1 MNYLIF
7 SAALLMS
14 MAPQSTHA
22 QFGGRATHGS
32 QSGSRNFQVSMPQ
45 LRILIRE
52 VVSEV
57 VRDSNRNFSENSVRT
72 TEKTIDQLT
81 TGVERR
87 LALRAPIRIVR
98 ESAESGGLR
107 GHEARGS
114 DRPRGVERKPWE
126 REGFIKSNHE
136 GNRRQMAENLRKQT
150 ERTSETTLLHR
161 PPVQTTL
168 YYRPGGGRPGS
179 GGVTRPVDPPVR
191 PVDPPVLPV
200 DPPVLVVDPVPPTL
214 PPNNGGGQVGIGG
227 GPGPVPPPFPGGPD
241 PSPEPRPAVEAPQ
254 PPTSEGG
261 GGEGEGGGGEGE
273 GGGGEGEGE
282 GGEGEGETPPEY
294 PSEYPG
300 S

>member
-1 MNYLIF
+1 MKYLIF
-7 SAALLMS
+7 SAALLMG
-14 MAPQSTHA
+14 MVPQSIHA

-32 QSGSRNFQVSMPQ
+32 QGGTRNFQVSMPQ

-52 VVSEV
+52 VVTEV
-57 VRDSNRNFSENSVRT
+57 VRDSNHNFSKNSVRT
-72 TEKTIDQLT
+72 SEKTIDQLT

-87 LALRAPIRIVR
+87 LALRAPLRIVR

-107 GHEARGS
+107 GREGGGS
-114 DRPRGVERKPWE
+114 DRPRVVERKPWE
-126 REGFIKSNHE
+126 REGFIKSNRE
-136 GNRRQMAENLRKQT
+136 GTQRQLAENLRKQT
-150 ERTSETTLLHR
+150 ERTGETALLHR

-168 YYRPGGGRPGS
+168 YYRPGS
-179 GGVTRPVDPPVR
+179 GGVTQPVGPPVR

-227 GPGPVPPPFPGGPD
+227 GPGPVPPSFPGGPIGVGM
-241 PSPEPRPAVEAPQ
+241 PAPEPRPAVEAPQ
-254 PPTSEGG
+254 PP
-261 GGEGEGGGGEGE
+261 GGEGEGGE
-273 GGGGEGEGE
+273 GGG
-282 GGEGEGETPPEY
+282 GEGETPPEY

>member
-1 MNYLIF
+1 MKYLIF
-7 SAALLMS
+7 SAALLIS
-14 MAPQSTHA
+14 IVPQSIHA

-32 QSGSRNFQVSMPQ
+32 QGGSRNFQVSMPQ

-52 VVSEV
+52 VVTEV
-57 VRDSNRNFSENSVRT
+57 VRDSNRNISGNSVRT

-81 TGVERR
+81 TAVERR
-87 LALRAPIRIVR
+87 LALRAPLRIVR

-107 GHEARGS
+107 GREGGGS
-114 DRPRGVERKPWE
+114 DRPRVVERKPWE
-126 REGFIKSNHE
+126 RESFIKSNRE
-136 GNRRQMAENLRKQT
+136 GTQRQLAENLRKQT
-150 ERTSETTLLHR
+150 ERTGETALLHR

-168 YYRPGGGRPGS
+168 YYRPGS
-179 GGVTRPVDPPVR
+179 GGVTQPVAPPVRPVDPPVR

-227 GPGPVPPPFPGGPD
+227 GPGPVPPSFPGG
-241 PSPEPRPAVEAPQ
+241 PEPRPAVEAPQ

-261 GGEGEGGGGEGE
+261 GGEGGG
-273 GGGGEGEGE
+273 
-282 GGEGEGETPPEY
+282 GEGETPPEY

>member
-1 MNYLIF
+1 MKYLIF
-7 SAALLMS
+7 SAALLMG
-14 MAPQSTHA
+14 MVPQSIHA

-32 QSGSRNFQVSMPQ
+32 QGGTRNFQVSMPQ

-52 VVSEV
+52 VVTEV

-87 LALRAPIRIVR
+87 LALRAPFRIVR

-107 GHEARGS
+107 GREGGGS
-114 DRPRGVERKPWE
+114 DRPRVVERKPWE
-126 REGFIKSNHE
+126 REGFIKSNRE
-136 GNRRQMAENLRKQT
+136 GTQRQLAENLRKQT
-150 ERTSETTLLHR
+150 ERTGEIALLHR

-168 YYRPGGGRPGS
+168 YYRPGS
-179 GGVTRPVDPPVR
+179 GGVTQPVDPPVR

-227 GPGPVPPPFPGGPD
+227 GPGPVPPSFPGGPIGVGM
-241 PSPEPRPAVEAPQ
+241 PAPEPRPAVEAPQ

-261 GGEGEGGGGEGE
+261 GGEGE
-273 GGGGEGEGE
+273 
-282 GGEGEGETPPEY
+282 TPPEY

>member
-1 MNYLIF
+1 MKYLIF
-7 SAALLMS
+7 SAALLMG
-14 MAPQSTHA
+14 MVPQSIHA

-32 QSGSRNFQVSMPQ
+32 QGGTRNFQVSMPQ

-52 VVSEV
+52 VVTEV

-87 LALRAPIRIVR
+87 LALRAPFRIVR

-107 GHEARGS
+107 GREGGGS
-114 DRPRGVERKPWE
+114 DRPRVVERKPWE
-126 REGFIKSNHE
+126 REGFIKSNRE
-136 GNRRQMAENLRKQT
+136 GTQRQLAENLRKQT
-150 ERTSETTLLHR
+150 ERTGETALLHR

-168 YYRPGGGRPGS
+168 YYRPGS
-179 GGVTRPVDPPVR
+179 GGVTQPVGPPVR
-191 PVDPPVLPV
+191 PVDPPVRPV

-227 GPGPVPPPFPGGPD
+227 GPGPVPPSFPGGPIGVGM
-241 PSPEPRPAVEAPQ
+241 PAPEPRPAVEAPQ

-261 GGEGEGGGGEGE
+261 GGEGGG
-273 GGGGEGEGE
+273 
-282 GGEGEGETPPEY
+282 GEGETPPEY

>member
-1 MNYLIF
+1 MKYLIF
-7 SAALLMS
+7 SAALLMG
-14 MAPQSTHA
+14 MVPQSIHA

-32 QSGSRNFQVSMPQ
+32 QGGTRNFQVSMPQ

-52 VVSEV
+52 VVTEV

-87 LALRAPIRIVR
+87 LALRAPFRIVG

-107 GHEARGS
+107 GREGGGS
-114 DRPRGVERKPWE
+114 DRPRVVERKPWE
-126 REGFIKSNHE
+126 REGFIKSNRE
-136 GNRRQMAENLRKQT
+136 GTQRQLAENLRKQT
-150 ERTSETTLLHR
+150 ERTGETALLHR

-168 YYRPGGGRPGS
+168 YYRPGS
-179 GGVTRPVDPPVR
+179 GGVTQPVDPPVRPVDPPVR

-227 GPGPVPPPFPGGPD
+227 GPGPVPPSFPE
-241 PSPEPRPAVEAPQ
+241 PEPRPAVEAPRPAVEAPQ
-254 PPTSEGG
+254 PPG
-261 GGEGEGGGGEGE
+261 GEGGGGG
-273 GGGGEGEGE
+273 
-282 GGEGEGETPPEY
+282 GEGETPPEY

>member
-1 MNYLIF
+1 MKYLIF
-7 SAALLMS
+7 SAAFLMG
-14 MAPQSTHA
+14 MVPQSIHA

-32 QSGSRNFQVSMPQ
+32 QGGTRNFQVSMPQ

-52 VVSEV
+52 VVTEV

-87 LALRAPIRIVR
+87 LALRAPFRIVR

-107 GHEARGS
+107 GREGGGS
-114 DRPRGVERKPWE
+114 DRPRVVERKPWE
-126 REGFIKSNHE
+126 REGFIKSNRE
-136 GNRRQMAENLRKQT
+136 GTQRQLAENLRKQT
-150 ERTSETTLLHR
+150 ERTGETALLHR

-168 YYRPGGGRPGS
+168 YYRPGS
-179 GGVTRPVDPPVR
+179 GGVTQPVGPPVR
-191 PVDPPVLPV
+191 PVDPPVRPV

-227 GPGPVPPPFPGGPD
+227 GPGPVPPSFPGGPIGVGM
-241 PSPEPRPAVEAPQ
+241 PAPEPRPAVEAPQ

-261 GGEGEGGGGEGE
+261 GGEGGG
-273 GGGGEGEGE
+273 
-282 GGEGEGETPPEY
+282 GEGETPPEY

>member
-1 MNYLIF
+1 MKYLIF
-7 SAALLMS
+7 SAALLMG
-14 MAPQSTHA
+14 MVPQSIHA

-32 QSGSRNFQVSMPQ
+32 QGGTRNFQVSMPQ

-52 VVSEV
+52 VVTEV

-87 LALRAPIRIVR
+87 LALRAPFRIVR

-107 GHEARGS
+107 GREGGGS
-114 DRPRGVERKPWE
+114 DRPRVVERKPWE
-126 REGFIKSNHE
+126 REGFIKSNRE
-136 GNRRQMAENLRKQT
+136 GTQRQLAENLRKQT
-150 ERTSETTLLHR
+150 ERTGETALLHR

-168 YYRPGGGRPGS
+168 YYRPGS
-179 GGVTRPVDPPVR
+179 GGVTQPVGPPVR
-191 PVDPPVLPV
+191 PVDPPVRPV

-227 GPGPVPPPFPGGPD
+227 GPGPVPPSFPGGPIGVGM
-241 PSPEPRPAVEAPQ
+241 PAPEPRPAVEAPQ
-254 PPTSEGG
+254 PP
-261 GGEGEGGGGEGE
+261 GGEGEGGEGGGGEGE
-273 GGGGEGEGE
+273 
-282 GGEGEGETPPEY
+282 TPPVY

-300 S
+300 C

>member
-1 MNYLIF
+1 MKYLIF
-7 SAALLMS
+7 SAALLMG
-14 MAPQSTHA
+14 MAPQSIHA

-32 QSGSRNFQVSMPQ
+32 QGGSRTFQVSMPQ

-52 VVSEV
+52 VVTEV

-72 TEKTIDQLT
+72 TEKTINQLT

-87 LALRAPIRIVR
+87 LALRAPFRIVR

-107 GHEARGS
+107 GREGGGS
-114 DRPRGVERKPWE
+114 DRPRVVERKPWE
-126 REGFIKSNHE
+126 REGFIKSNRE
-136 GNRRQMAENLRKQT
+136 GTQRQLAENLRKQT
-150 ERTSETTLLHR
+150 ERTGETALLHR

-168 YYRPGGGRPGS
+168 YYRPGS
-179 GGVTRPVDPPVR
+179 GGVTQPVGPPVRPVRPVDPPVL

-227 GPGPVPPPFPGGPD
+227 GPGPVPPSFPE
-241 PSPEPRPAVEAPQ
+241 PEPRPAVEAPQ
-254 PPTSEGG
+254 PP
-261 GGEGEGGGGEGE
+261 GGEGEGGE
-273 GGGGEGEGE
+273 GGG
-282 GGEGEGETPPEY
+282 GEGETPPEY

>member
-1 MNYLIF
+1 MKYLIF
-7 SAALLMS
+7 SAALLMG
-14 MAPQSTHA
+14 MVPQSIHA

-32 QSGSRNFQVSMPQ
+32 QGGTRNFQVSMPQ

-52 VVSEV
+52 VVTEV

-87 LALRAPIRIVR
+87 LALRAPFRIVR

-107 GHEARGS
+107 GREGGGN
-114 DRPRGVERKPWE
+114 DRPRVVERKPWE
-126 REGFIKSNHE
+126 REGFIKSNRE
-136 GNRRQMAENLRKQT
+136 GTQRQLAENLRKQT
-150 ERTSETTLLHR
+150 ERTGETALLHR

-168 YYRPGGGRPGS
+168 YYRPGS
-179 GGVTRPVDPPVR
+179 GGVTQPVGPPVR
-191 PVDPPVLPV
+191 PVDPPVRPV

-227 GPGPVPPPFPGGPD
+227 GPGPVPPSFPGGPIGVGM
-241 PSPEPRPAVEAPQ
+241 PAPEPRPAVEAPQ
-254 PPTSEGG
+254 PP
-261 GGEGEGGGGEGE
+261 GGEGEGGE
-273 GGGGEGEGE
+273 GGG
-282 GGEGEGETPPEY
+282 GEGETPPEY

>member
-1 MNYLIF
+1 MKYLIF
-7 SAALLMS
+7 SAALLIS
-14 MAPQSTHA
+14 MVPQSIHA

-32 QSGSRNFQVSMPQ
+32 QGGSRNVQVSMPQ

-52 VVSEV
+52 VVTEV
-57 VRDSNRNFSENSVRT
+57 VRDSNRNFSGNSVRT

-81 TGVERR
+81 TAVERR
-87 LALRAPIRIVR
+87 LALRAPLRIVR

-107 GHEARGS
+107 GREGGGS
-114 DRPRGVERKPWE
+114 DRPRVVERKPWE
-126 REGFIKSNHE
+126 REGFIKSNRE
-136 GNRRQMAENLRKQT
+136 GTQRQLAENLRKQT
-150 ERTSETTLLHR
+150 ERTGETALLHR

-168 YYRPGGGRPGS
+168 YYRPGS
-179 GGVTRPVDPPVR
+179 GGVTQPVAPPVRPVDPPVR

-227 GPGPVPPPFPGGPD
+227 GPGPVPPSFPGG
-241 PSPEPRPAVEAPQ
+241 PEPRPAVEAPQ

-261 GGEGEGGGGEGE
+261 GGEGGGGEG
-273 GGGGEGEGE
+273 GG
-282 GGEGEGETPPEY
+282 GEGETPPEY

>member
-1 MNYLIF
+1 MKYLIF
-7 SAALLMS
+7 SAALLMG
-14 MAPQSTHA
+14 MVPQSIHA

-32 QSGSRNFQVSMPQ
+32 QGGTRNFQVSMPQ

-52 VVSEV
+52 VVTEV

-87 LALRAPIRIVR
+87 LALRAPFRIVR

-107 GHEARGS
+107 GREGGGS
-114 DRPRGVERKPWE
+114 DRPRVVERKPWE
-126 REGFIKSNHE
+126 REGFIKSNRE
-136 GNRRQMAENLRKQT
+136 GTQRQLAENLRKQT
-150 ERTSETTLLHR
+150 ERTGETALLHR

-168 YYRPGGGRPGS
+168 YYRPGS
-179 GGVTRPVDPPVR
+179 GGVTQPVGPPVR
-191 PVDPPVLPV
+191 PV

-227 GPGPVPPPFPGGPD
+227 GPGPVPPSFPGGPIGVGM
-241 PSPEPRPAVEAPQ
+241 PAPEPRPAVEAPQ
-254 PPTSEGG
+254 PP
-261 GGEGEGGGGEGE
+261 GGEGEGGE
-273 GGGGEGEGE
+273 GGG
-282 GGEGEGETPPEY
+282 GEGETPPEY

>member
-1 MNYLIF
+1 MKYLIF
-7 SAALLMS
+7 SAALLIS
-14 MAPQSTHA
+14 MVPQSIHA

-32 QSGSRNFQVSMPQ
+32 QGGSRNVQVSMPQ

-52 VVSEV
+52 VVTEV
-57 VRDSNRNFSENSVRT
+57 VRDSNRNFSGNSVRT

-81 TGVERR
+81 TAVERR
-87 LALRAPIRIVR
+87 LALRAPLRIVR

-107 GHEARGS
+107 GREGGGS
-114 DRPRGVERKPWE
+114 DRPRVVERKPWE
-126 REGFIKSNHE
+126 REGFIKSNRE
-136 GNRRQMAENLRKQT
+136 GTQRQLAENLRKQT
-150 ERTSETTLLHR
+150 ERTGETALLHR

-168 YYRPGGGRPGS
+168 YYRPGS
-179 GGVTRPVDPPVR
+179 GGVTQPVAPPVR

-227 GPGPVPPPFPGGPD
+227 GPGPVPPSFPGG
-241 PSPEPRPAVEAPQ
+241 PEPRPAVEAPQ

-261 GGEGEGGGGEGE
+261 GGEGGG
-273 GGGGEGEGE
+273 
-282 GGEGEGETPPEY
+282 GEGETPPEY

>member
-1 MNYLIF
+1 MKYLFF
-7 SAALLMS
+7 SAALLMG
-14 MAPQSTHA
+14 MDPQSTHA

-32 QSGSRNFQVSMPQ
+32 QGGSRNFQVSMPQ

-52 VVSEV
+52 VVTEV

-107 GHEARGS
+107 GHEGRDS

-136 GNRRQMAENLRKQT
+136 GNRRQLAENLRKQT
-150 ERTSETTLLHR
+150 ERTGETALLHR

-191 PVDPPVLPV
+191 PVDPPVL
-200 DPPVLVVDPVPPTL
+200 VVDPVPPTL

-227 GPGPVPPPFPGGPD
+227 GPGPVPPSFPGGPIGVGM
-241 PSPEPRPAVEAPQ
+241 PAPEPRPAVEAPQ

-261 GGEGEGGGGEGE
+261 GGDGGEGGEGGG
-273 GGGGEGEGE
+273 
-282 GGEGEGETPPEY
+282 GEGETPPEY

>member
-1 MNYLIF
+1 MKYLIF
-7 SAALLMS
+7 SAALLMG
-14 MAPQSTHA
+14 MVPQSIHA

-32 QSGSRNFQVSMPQ
+32 QGGSRNFQVSMPQ

-52 VVSEV
+52 VVTEV

-87 LALRAPIRIVR
+87 LALRAPFRIVR
-98 ESAESGGLR
+98 ESADSGGLR
-107 GHEARGS
+107 GREGGGS
-114 DRPRGVERKPWE
+114 DRPRVVERKPWE
-126 REGFIKSNHE
+126 REGFIKSNRE
-136 GNRRQMAENLRKQT
+136 GTQRQLAENLRKQT
-150 ERTSETTLLHR
+150 ERTGETALLHR

-168 YYRPGGGRPGS
+168 YYRPGS
-179 GGVTRPVDPPVR
+179 GGVTQPVGPPVR

-227 GPGPVPPPFPGGPD
+227 GPGPVPPSFPGGPIGVGM
-241 PSPEPRPAVEAPQ
+241 PAPEPRPAVEAPQ

-261 GGEGEGGGGEGE
+261 GGEGE
-273 GGGGEGEGE
+273 
-282 GGEGEGETPPEY
+282 TPPEY

>member
-1 MNYLIF
+1 MG
-7 SAALLMS
+7 MV
-14 MAPQSTHA
+14 PQSIHA

-32 QSGSRNFQVSMPQ
+32 QGGTRNFQVSMPQ

-52 VVSEV
+52 VVTEV

-87 LALRAPIRIVR
+87 LALRAPFRIVR
-98 ESAESGGLR
+98 TSAESGGLR
-107 GHEARGS
+107 GREGGGS
-114 DRPRGVERKPWE
+114 DRPRVVERKPWE
-126 REGFIKSNHE
+126 REGFIKSNRE
-136 GNRRQMAENLRKQT
+136 STQRQLAENLRKQT
-150 ERTSETTLLHR
+150 ERTGETALLHR

-168 YYRPGGGRPGS
+168 YYRPGS
-179 GGVTRPVDPPVR
+179 GGVTQPVGPPVR
-191 PVDPPVLPV
+191 PVAPPVLPV

-227 GPGPVPPPFPGGPD
+227 GPGPVPPSFPGGPIGVGM
-241 PSPEPRPAVEAPQ
+241 PAPEPRPAVEAPQ

-261 GGEGEGGGGEGE
+261 GGEGE
-273 GGGGEGEGE
+273 
-282 GGEGEGETPPEY
+282 TPPEY

>member
-1 MNYLIF
+1 MKYLIF
-7 SAALLMS
+7 SAALLMG
-14 MAPQSTHA
+14 MVPQSIHA

-32 QSGSRNFQVSMPQ
+32 QGGTRNFQVSMPQ

-52 VVSEV
+52 VVTEV

-87 LALRAPIRIVR
+87 LALRAPFRIVR

-107 GHEARGS
+107 GHEGRGS
-114 DRPRGVERKPWE
+114 DRPRVVERKPWE
-126 REGFIKSNHE
+126 REGFIKSNRE
-136 GNRRQMAENLRKQT
+136 GARRQLAENLRKQAD
-150 ERTSETTLLHR
+150 RTAETALRLS
-161 PPVQTTL
+161 
-168 YYRPGGGRPGS
+168 S
-179 GGVTRPVDPPVR
+179 GTNGVIRPVDPPVR

-227 GPGPVPPPFPGGPD
+227 GPGPVPPSFPGGPIGVGM
-241 PSPEPRPAVEAPQ
+241 PAPEPRPAVEAPQ
-254 PPTSEGG
+254 PP
-261 GGEGEGGGGEGE
+261 GGEGEGGEGGGGEG
-273 GGGGEGEGE
+273 GGGEG
-282 GGEGEGETPPEY
+282 GGGEGETPPEY

>member
-1 MNYLIF
+1 MD
-7 SAALLMS
+7 
-14 MAPQSTHA
+14 PQSIHA

-32 QSGSRNFQVSMPQ
+32 QGGSRNFQVSMPQ

-52 VVSEV
+52 VVTEV

-87 LALRAPIRIVR
+87 LALRAPFRIVR
-98 ESAESGGLR
+98 ESADSGGLR
-107 GHEARGS
+107 GREGGGS
-114 DRPRGVERKPWE
+114 DRPRVVERKPWE
-126 REGFIKSNHE
+126 REGFIKSNRE
-136 GNRRQMAENLRKQT
+136 GTQRQLAENLRKQT
-150 ERTSETTLLHR
+150 ERTGETALLHR

-168 YYRPGGGRPGS
+168 YYRPGS
-179 GGVTRPVDPPVR
+179 GGVTQPVGPPVRPVDPPVL

-227 GPGPVPPPFPGGPD
+227 GPGPVPPSFPGGPIGVGM
-241 PSPEPRPAVEAPQ
+241 PAPEPRPAVEAPQ

-261 GGEGEGGGGEGE
+261 GGEGE
-273 GGGGEGEGE
+273 
-282 GGEGEGETPPEY
+282 TPPEY

>member
-1 MNYLIF
+1 MKYLIF
-7 SAALLMS
+7 SAALLMG
-14 MAPQSTHA
+14 MVPQSIHA

-32 QSGSRNFQVSMPQ
+32 QGGTRNFQVSMPQ

-52 VVSEV
+52 VVTEV

-87 LALRAPIRIVR
+87 LALRAPFRIVR

-107 GHEARGS
+107 GREGGGS
-114 DRPRGVERKPWE
+114 DRPRVVERKPWE
-126 REGFIKSNHE
+126 REGFIKSNRE
-136 GNRRQMAENLRKQT
+136 GSQRQLAENLRKQT
-150 ERTSETTLLHR
+150 ERTGETALLHR

-168 YYRPGGGRPGS
+168 YYRPGS
-179 GGVTRPVDPPVR
+179 GGVTQPVDPPVR

-227 GPGPVPPPFPGGPD
+227 GPGPVPPSFPGGPIGVGM
-241 PSPEPRPAVEAPQ
+241 PAPEPRPAVEAPQ
-254 PPTSEGG
+254 PPG
-261 GGEGEGGGGEGE
+261 GEGGGGG
-273 GGGGEGEGE
+273 
-282 GGEGEGETPPEY
+282 GEGETPPEY

>member
-1 MNYLIF
+1 MKYLIF
-7 SAALLMS
+7 SAALLMG
-14 MAPQSTHA
+14 MVPQSIHA

-32 QSGSRNFQVSMPQ
+32 QGGTRNFQVSMPQ

-52 VVSEV
+52 VVTEV

-87 LALRAPIRIVR
+87 LALRAPFRIVR

-107 GHEARGS
+107 GREGGGS
-114 DRPRGVERKPWE
+114 DRPRVVERKPWE
-126 REGFIKSNHE
+126 REGFIKSNRE
-136 GNRRQMAENLRKQT
+136 GTQRQLAENLRKQT
-150 ERTSETTLLHR
+150 ERTGETALLHR

-168 YYRPGGGRPGS
+168 YYRPGS
-179 GGVTRPVDPPVR
+179 GGVTQPVGPPVR

-227 GPGPVPPPFPGGPD
+227 GPGPVPPSFPGGPIGVGM
-241 PSPEPRPAVEAPQ
+241 PAPEPRPAVEAPQ
-254 PPTSEGG
+254 PP
-261 GGEGEGGGGEGE
+261 GGEGEGGE
-273 GGGGEGEGE
+273 GGG
-282 GGEGEGETPPEY
+282 GEGETPPEY

>member
-1 MNYLIF
+1 MG
-7 SAALLMS
+7 MV
-14 MAPQSTHA
+14 PQSIHA

-32 QSGSRNFQVSMPQ
+32 QGGTRNFQVSMPQ

-52 VVSEV
+52 VVTEV

-87 LALRAPIRIVR
+87 LALRAPFRIVR

-107 GHEARGS
+107 GREGGGN
-114 DRPRGVERKPWE
+114 DRPRVVERKPWE
-126 REGFIKSNHE
+126 REGFIKSNRE
-136 GNRRQMAENLRKQT
+136 GTQRQLAENLRKQT
-150 ERTSETTLLHR
+150 ERTGETALLHR

-168 YYRPGGGRPGS
+168 YYRPGS
-179 GGVTRPVDPPVR
+179 GGVTQPVGPPVR
-191 PVDPPVLPV
+191 PVDPPVRPV

-227 GPGPVPPPFPGGPD
+227 GPGPVPPSFPGGPIGVGM
-241 PSPEPRPAVEAPQ
+241 PAPEPRPAVEAPQ

-261 GGEGEGGGGEGE
+261 GGEGGG
-273 GGGGEGEGE
+273 
-282 GGEGEGETPPEY
+282 GEGETPPEY